1 MARHT
6 ELPPVVLQH
15 APDAAIPHLPTELSP
30 VPTGQPAAAPTGV
43 TPDQHAIDAVNEHVV
58 PLGVAPH
65 LPDFFG

>member
-1 MARHT
+1 MARPT
-6 ELPPVVLQH
+6 QLPDQ
-15 APDAAIPHLPTELSP
+15 ASNAAALGQVHQPTALPP

-43 TPDQHAIDAVNEHVV
+43 TPDSHAIDAVNDHVV